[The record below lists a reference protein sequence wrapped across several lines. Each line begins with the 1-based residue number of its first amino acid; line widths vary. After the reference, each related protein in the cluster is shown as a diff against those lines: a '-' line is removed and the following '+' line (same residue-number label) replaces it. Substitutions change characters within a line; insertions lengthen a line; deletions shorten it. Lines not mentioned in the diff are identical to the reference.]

1 MSENVVDEG
10 AVKDALS
17 TLAQQ
22 KLLEFFNRSLIFEA
36 NLAVVQQEKVQLLN
50 TIKEL
55 NEEISELENKS
66 SQTNDERNKKIGDLD
81 ANNSKLLVENEAL
94 TTRLNDLVGKIDTG
108 YKPRI
113 KELEDKLKK
122 ME

>member
-36 NLAVVQQEKVQLLN
+36 NLAVVQQEKAQLLN
-50 TIKEL
+50 TIK
-55 NEEISELENKS
+55 
-66 SQTNDERNKKIGDLD
+66 
-81 ANNSKLLVENEAL
+81 
-94 TTRLNDLVGKIDTG
+94 
-108 YKPRI
+108 
-113 KELEDKLKK
+113 
-122 ME
+122 

>member
-1 MSENVVDEG
+1 MSENVIDEG

-36 NLAVVQQEKVQLLN
+36 NLAVVQQEKAQLLN

-55 NEEISELENKS
+55 NEEISELQNKS